1 MTTSDDLAAEYDRL
15 RDELKRL
22 LAAPVK
28 DMVAVS
34 GVIDRLDDVHMK
46 FKSAH
51 GLRGNNP
58 NE

>member
-1 MTTSDDLAAEYDRL
+1 MTADELGAEYDRL

-28 DMVAVS
+28 DMAAVNH
-34 GVIDRLDDVHMK
+34 VLDRLDHVHAQ
-46 FKSAH
+46 FKASH
-51 GLRGNNP
+51 GLQGNNP